1 MYLNHLALLSEDLS
15 LKAKDRQ
22 KMNSYLLQW
31 CNGKLLLGCAL
42 FLDILKPA
50 TVLCKVLQDDELCGV
65 AAIESIWK
73 TQQHTLINLNKQV
86 LLTFHRSSTFCL
98 QCTILLENQLTR
110 ALT

>member
-1 MYLNHLALLSEDLS
+1 MYLNHLALLSEDSS

-22 KMNSYLLQW
+22 KMKGYLLQW

-50 TVLCKVLQDDELCGV
+50 AVLCKVLQDGELCIV

-73 TQQHTLINLNKQV
+73 TQRHMDQLEQTSALDLPSVKHILSTMHHFAGESTY
-86 LLTFHRSSTFCL
+86 LLT
-98 QCTILLENQLTR
+98 
-110 ALT
+110 